1 MSWAIASMEL
11 RNNQA
16 QIKDISANG
25 YLARRDQDLT
35 YIDHNIKIVLYA
47 TVFSLTLLFFSSPPH
62 GGSYTLYSFFLII

>member
-1 MSWAIASMEL
+1 MSWAIATMEL

-25 YLARRDQDLT
+25 CLARRDQDLT

-47 TVFSLTLLFFSSPPH
+47 TVFSLTLFFFPPLLMEALPH
-62 GGSYTLYSFFLII
+62 YIASF